1 MNFLLAEIQEDI
13 NWRVSEISNI
23 KTIPLRYS
31 LLDAHKKTLI
41 LYSVPSLYALW
52 EGYVKNTFQLLTTYL
67 NKLGIQPRYIH
78 INILTHAIENECQLG
93 NERKH
98 FDKKLSLV
106 ESAINIYDASL
117 SIKQGIPTESNVNYK
132 VINKILERFNI
143 KSLDCKYDKPLNRLL
158 LFRNKIA
165 HGENSIKVNK
175 QDINDFSFLVQNLMY
190 DILILIE
197 DYIKNEDYKNKR
209 LVTRNIAKSDEVHS

>member
-1 MNFLLAEIQEDI
+1 MNLLLAEIQEDI

-23 KTIPLRYS
+23 KTIPHRYN
-31 LLDAHKKTLI
+31 LLETHRKTLI

-67 NKLGIQPRYIH
+67 NNLEIQPRSIH

-98 FDKKLSLV
+98 FDKKIGLV
-106 ESAINIYDASL
+106 ESALNIYDTSL
-117 SIKQGIPTESNVNYK
+117 NIKQGIPTESNVNYK
-132 VINKILERFNI
+132 VVNKVLERFNI
-143 KSLDCKYDKPLNRLL
+143 KFLDCKYEKPLNRLL

-165 HGENSIKVNK
+165 HGENSIQVNK
-175 QDINDFSFLVQNLMY
+175 QDIDDFSFLTENLMY

-197 DYIKNEDYKNKR
+197 DYIKNESYKNKQLR
-209 LVTRNIAKSDEVHS
+209 TSTS